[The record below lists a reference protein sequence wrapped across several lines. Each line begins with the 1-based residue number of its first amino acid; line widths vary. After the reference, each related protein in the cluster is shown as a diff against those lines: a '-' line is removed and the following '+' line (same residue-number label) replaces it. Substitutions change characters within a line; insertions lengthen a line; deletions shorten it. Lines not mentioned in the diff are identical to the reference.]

1 MAALALKRWP
11 KFILPLRG
19 SSGARLNV
27 NNLLKMQ
34 RKS

>member
-1 MAALALKRWP
+1 MAAPALKRRP

-19 SSGARLNV
+19 SSEASLNV

-34 RKS
+34 QKS